1 MPSPSRLHRS
11 PARRVAV
18 ALLALGAILTSVAPA
33 TADVR
38 TPASTVDA
46 TAKVARPDSPHS
58 GRQVPALRGAAARE
72 ATGPVVN
79 EQFRKLGEAR
89 HSARANAQTAAQP
102 TAAPPAAKPVGATSL
117 PPWSGALH
125 AVWGAFPNVNSDGA
139 LATHTINPGISI
151 PSGNPDVVYAPT
163 LDPSGK
169 TCIEVTTFYWQ
180 GGNGVGAWD
189 WCAASPGF
197 AAVAWIDSTFLSKY
211 SDTYLGSPAYTVK
224 DIQTDPV
231 TNSWTAYLFNYS
243 TGYWD
248 TLFTSADAG
257 KLTNPGGGW
266 SMFEVYTEYNS
277 ATGQGHYCTETAGTL
292 FAAAGISINVGGTWS
307 LLTTSNSSITPPG
320 SVSSASLGCTGL
332 SFSLPSA
339 NDYWQVTN

>member
-1 MPSPSRLHRS
+1 M
-11 PARRVAV
+11 RRAAV
-18 ALLALGAILTSVAPA
+18 ALLALGALLTSVAPA
-33 TADVR
+33 TADVP
-38 TPASTVDA
+38 TAPSTVDKS
-46 TAKVARPDSPHS
+46 AKVARPDSPTS
-58 GRQVPALRGAAARE
+58 GRLVPALRGEAARA
-72 ATGPVVN
+72 ATGPELN
-79 EQFRKLGEAR
+79 EKFRKRGEAR
-89 HSARANAQTAAQP
+89 HATRASGPVADRPGTAGRQ
-102 TAAPPAAKPVGATSL
+102 VGATSI

-125 AVWGAFPNVNSDGA
+125 AAWGAFPNVNSDGA
-139 LATHTINPGISI
+139 MATHTLNPGISI
-151 PSGNPDVVYAPT
+151 PPGNPDVVYAPT

-189 WCAASPGF
+189 WCAAAPGF
-197 AAVAWIDSTFLSKY
+197 AAVAWIDATFLSKY
-211 SDTYLGSPAYTVK
+211 SDTHLGPPAYTVK
-224 DIQTDPV
+224 DVQTDPV

-248 TLFTSADAG
+248 ALFTSADPG

-277 ATGQGHYCTETAGTL
+277 ATGEGYYCTETAGTL

-307 LLTTSNSSITPPG
+307 LLTTTNSSVTPPG